1 MEYPETISFYRRKL
15 PHWTVKGRS
24 YFLTIRLKN
33 SIPKQKLE
41 ELKIKTRKLRE
52 EPPDANGGNNYF
64 LENYIS
70 HLDSILD
77 NSKNDLFLK
86 DPKVAK
92 LAIDS
97 LLWMEENYKW
107 KMIAVVI
114 MPNHAH
120 ILTSGESAIKPF
132 NSAFSN
138 FKGFT
143 AREANKLLSRNGA
156 FWSPETFDH
165 WCRNPFEEERIKKY
179 IIDNPVKAGLAE
191 KYSDWPWMI
200 IK

>member
-15 PHWTVKGRS
+15 PHWTVKGRC

-33 SIPKQKLE
+33 SIPSQKLE
-41 ELKIKTRKLRE
+41 ELKAKTRKLRE
-52 EPPDANGGNNYF
+52 ASNVPDGNNGF
-64 LENYIS
+64 LETYIS

-77 NSKNDLFLK
+77 NSKNDLFLQNP
-86 DPKVAK
+86 DVAK
-92 LAIDS
+92 LIIDS
-97 LLWMEENYKW
+97 LLWIEENYKW
-107 KMIAVVI
+107 KMIAVAI
-114 MPNHAH
+114 MPNHVH
-120 ILTSGESAIKPF
+120 ILTSGESAIKAFSP
-132 NSAFSN
+132 AFSN

-165 WCRNPFEEERIKKY
+165 WCRNPFEEDRIKKY
-179 IIDNPVKAGLAE
+179 IIENPVKAGLVE